1 MDWTGS
7 CENLGDPGQ
16 GYIVMI
22 SDAKLLIKKL
32 GLRDASYLLARESG
46 CDGCRRNRGS
56 EVPMTVDARDHLLTV
71 HLTPINEQERTPVF
85 ELCEAVQTV
94 QNHTVERV
102 IRRGWPEAIPG
113 VPG

>member
-16 GYIVMI
+16 GYTVMI
-22 SDAKLLIKKL
+22 SDAKLLFKKF

-46 CDGCRRNRGS
+46 CDGCRRKRGS
-56 EVPMTVDARDHLLTV
+56 EVPMTVDAWDQLLTV
-71 HLTPINEQERTPVF
+71 HLTPTNEQERTPVF
-85 ELCEAVQTV
+85 DLCEAVLTV
-94 QNHTVERV
+94 QNHKVERI
-102 IRRGWPEAIPG
+102 IRRGWSEAIPG